1 MELSGIEIIDPLK
14 LDSERHYDQIRSKWW
29 RLNNLYQILD
39 EKAQPVTFRCN
50 TVQTILFEEMWFMNN
65 ILKSRQHGCTTLIDI
80 WILDEVIWKHN
91 IEAGIIAHRE
101 KDAQKI
107 FERKIKYPYRHLS
120 PELKEVKKA
129 IKMTNEEL
137 VINHRENAGSEDYQ
151 EDITSNVYVSVTLR
165 SGTVQYLHISEFGYV
180 CKKHP
185 EKAEEIVTGALQA
198 IHTGQQV
205 WIESTAMGRG
215 GYHHDYC
222 VRDQALEKEVKAG
235 LRDISPMERK
245 FFFFPWHRDPKN
257 QDSTPAPIVKRMQQ
271 YFSKLEVDHG
281 IKLTDR
287 QKWWYV
293 RKEADLGEKIKSEH
307 PSTPEEAFEASTK
320 GIIFAYELNL
330 AREQGRI
337 CDLPIR
343 TDILVDTWWD
353 LGIRNKQAIW
363 FSQDVGGYVN
373 MIDYYEA
380 DNRGFQHYVDYLDD
394 WRTDKRIKYGRHTAP
409 HDVAKRSW
417 DDLETRWAK
426 AQKRGITF
434 IRVPMVKDKMDSIEA
449 TRDIFH
455 VVRFD
460 RVRCDQGIENL
471 ENYRYQ
477 YDDTLGVYHNVP
489 NQKDQ
494 CANGADAFQTFGCGH
509 QFRHVVG
516 PAAVGRT
523 VEPSD
528 YIY

>member
-1 MELSGIEIIDPLK
+1 MSSSRIEIIDPLQVQS
-14 LDSERHYDQIRSKWW
+14 DSLYDDMRSKWW

-39 EKAQPVTFRCN
+39 ETARPVTFRCN
-50 TVQTILFEEMWFMNN
+50 TVQTILFEEMWFQNN
-65 ILKSRQHGCTTLIDI
+65 ILKSRQHGCTTFIDL
-80 WILDEVIWKHN
+80 WILDEVLWKHN

-120 PELKEVKKA
+120 PELKK
-129 IKMTNEEL
+129 IKQAVSMTKEEL
-137 VINHRENAGSEDYQ
+137 VTKHCEDPEVD

-185 EKAEEIVTGALQA
+185 DKAEEIVTGALQA
-198 IHTGQQV
+198 IHAGQQV

-222 VRDQALEKEVKAG
+222 VRDQQVDKEVKAG
-235 LRDISPMERK
+235 TRELSVMERK

-257 QDSTPAPIVKRMQQ
+257 QDSTPAPIVKRMQK
-271 YFSKLEVDHG
+271 YFKRLEVDHG
-281 IKLTDR
+281 IVLTDR
-287 QKWWYV
+287 QKWWYI

-307 PSTPEEAFEASTK
+307 PSTPQEAFEASTK
-320 GIIFAYELNL
+320 GIIFAFELDL

-363 FSQDVGGYVN
+363 FSQDIGGFVH
-373 MIDYYEA
+373 MVDYYEA

-394 WRTDKRIKYGRHTAP
+394 WREEWGIKFGRHTAP
-409 HDVAKRSW
+409 HDIARRSW
-417 DDLETRWAK
+417 DDLETRWQK

-449 TRDIFH
+449 TRDLFH
-455 VVRFD
+455 VVKFD
-460 RVRCDQGIENL
+460 RTRCDQGLECL
-471 ENYRYQ
+471 ENYRYE

-489 NQKDQ
+489 NQKDVW
-494 CANGADAFQTFGCGH
+494 ANGADSFQTFGCGH
-509 QFRHVVG
+509 QFRHVVQG
-516 PAAVGRT
+516 QSSGRT
-523 VEPSD
+523 VQPAN
-528 YIY
+528 YVY